1 MIKLKNISFQYDNAS
16 TETLKNINL
25 ELETGEVLAVVGP
38 SGGGKS
44 TLLRVIAGL
53 EKPKEG
59 EMFLGEK
66 CLCKKGTFVNPEKRG
81 IGMLFQDYALFPHM
95 TVAKNIEYG
104 LIGMKTTEREK
115 RVKEVLGLVN
125 LVEYEKRYPHELS
138 GGQQQR
144 IALARAIA
152 ATPKILLLDEPF
164 SNLDTHLL
172 QSVREELF
180 GIIREIGITT
190 IMVTHNPEDATTQA
204 DRVIE
209 IVEGIASEKNWTK
222 NNKGFI

>member
-16 TETLKNINL
+16 SETLKNINI
-25 ELETGEVLAVVGP
+25 ELKTAEVLAVVGP

-53 EKPKEG
+53 EKPKAG
-59 EMFLGEK
+59 ELFLGET
-66 CLCKKGTFVNPEKRG
+66 CLYRKGMFVNPEKRG

-95 TVAKNIEYG
+95 TVAKNIDYG
-104 LIGMKTTEREK
+104 LIGMKAEEK
-115 RVKEVLGLVN
+115 KKRRKEVLDLVD

-152 ATPKILLLDEPF
+152 PKPKILLLDEPF

-180 GIIREIGITT
+180 SIIREIGITT
-190 IMVTHNPEDATTQA
+190 IMVTHNPDDAKTQA
-204 DRVIE
+204 NRVVQ
-209 IVEGIASEKNWTK
+209 IVEGIASEIK
-222 NNKGFI
+222 ID

>member
-1 MIKLKNISFQYDNAS
+1 MIKLNNISFQYDNAS
-16 TETLKNINL
+16 SETLKNINL
-25 ELETGEVLAVVGP
+25 ELTKGEVLAVVGP

-53 EKPKEG
+53 EKAKTG
-59 EMFLGEK
+59 EMFLGDK
-66 CLCKKGTFVNPEKRG
+66 CLFGKRRFVNPEKRG

-104 LIGMKTTEREK
+104 LIGLNGTERKK

-144 IALARAIA
+144 VALARAIA
-152 ATPKILLLDEPF
+152 PRPKILLLDEPF

-180 GIIREIGITT
+180 AIIRQIGITT
-190 IMVTHNPEDATTQA
+190 IMVTHNPEDAKTQA
-204 DRVIE
+204 NRVIQ
-209 IVEGIASEKNWTK
+209 IVEGVASEK
-222 NNKGFI
+222 ILE

>member
-1 MIKLKNISFQYDNAS
+1 MIKLNNISFQYDNAS
-16 TETLKNINL
+16 SETLKNINL
-25 ELETGEVLAVVGP
+25 ELTKGEVLAVVGP

-53 EKPKEG
+53 EKAKTG
-59 EMFLGEK
+59 EMFLGDK
-66 CLCKKGTFVNPEKRG
+66 RLFGKRSFVNPEKRG

-104 LIGMKTTEREK
+104 LIGMKATERKK
-115 RVKEVLGLVN
+115 RVEEVLDLVN

-144 IALARAIA
+144 VALARAIA
-152 ATPKILLLDEPF
+152 PRPTILLLDEPF

-180 GIIREIGITT
+180 AIIRQIGITT
-190 IMVTHNPEDATTQA
+190 IMVTHNPEDARTQA
-204 DRVIE
+204 DRVIQ
-209 IVEGIASEKNWTK
+209 IVEGVASEK
-222 NNKGFI
+222 IIE